1 MMALRPEGLL
11 PSRQR
16 KAELREGTGGMG
28 ALGAEVASPDSEA
41 SAEVTK

>member
-1 MMALRPEGLL
+1 MMALRPEGIL

-28 ALGAEVASPDSEA
+28 SLGAEVAGPDTEA
-41 SAEVTK
+41 AAEVAK